1 MWRPPHTAAGATL
14 HRPHTAAD
22 AMLHR
27 PHTAADAMLHHP
39 HTAADAMLHRPP
51 RGFARRLQATGAA
64 PPRGACAVA
73 AVAAALTVGVR
84 VAAIPHAEAAKPG
97 TAATTEGRVAARA
110 QRRWRRMTWTQR

>member
-1 MWRPPHTAAGATL
+1 MWRPPHTAAG
-14 HRPHTAAD
+14 

-39 HTAADAMLHRPP
+39 HTAADAMLHRPHTAAGVMLHRPRTAADATLHHPP
-51 RGFARRLQATGAA
+51 RGFARRLQATDAA

-110 QRRWRRMTWTQR
+110 